1 MILMPQFKTLRK
13 LKKKEDSPVA
23 KELLKEIEKLEQ
35 MGNKERAKLLKK
47 RYKQRYALC
56 VIADYLKNL

>member
-1 MILMPQFKTLRK
+1 MPQFKTLRK

-35 MGNKERAKLLKK
+35 MGNKDRAKLLKK
-47 RYKQRYALC
+47 RYKQRYGFS
-56 VIADYLKNL
+56 VIADYLKSKI